1 MLGHLFSA
9 VDLSQRVLIRGRSW
23 RDRMGY
29 SEQIDRFLGLID
41 FGFDCR
47 TLGGPTFCPFQFG

>member
-1 MLGHLFSA
+1 
-9 VDLSQRVLIRGRSW
+9 
-23 RDRMGY
+23 MGY

-47 TLGGPTFCPFQFG
+47 TLGGPTFCPFQFR